1 MNKEDMVHIDS
12 GILLSRE
19 KNEIMP
25 FAAMW
30 IQLEIIT
37 LSEVVQREKHKY
49 HISQNRNRLTDT
61 ENAPVVAKPGHSG
74 LGVQD

>member
-1 MNKEDMVHIDS
+1 MNNEDMVHIDS
-12 GILLSRE
+12 GILLSHE

-25 FAAMW
+25 LAAMW
-30 IQLEIIT
+30 MQLEIIT
-37 LSEVVQREKHKY
+37 LSEVVQREKDKY

-61 ENAPVVAKPGHSG
+61 ENTPVVAKPGHSG